1 MDTVES
7 ALLLASPNYLW
18 LNREKMTS
26 RFVSVTSE
34 EITQINDGAVP
45 ENTKK
50 VTKFE
55 LAVFKGNGL
64 SF

>member
-1 MDTVES
+1 
-7 ALLLASPNYLW
+7 
-18 LNREKMTS
+18 MTS